1 VSTRRN
7 KYLLVKGVAGLGN
20 RILSAL
26 SGILFARL
34 SRRTLIID
42 WSDPAYSGDG
52 ANVLSRFFDCR
63 SCVPTDDIPVSD
75 SVRPAIWRGHL
86 GDSVCQMQALN
97 GIDLGRTVR
106 ELSVDLS
113 RLDDSEDVLVMVVY
127 RNKLKTLRP
136 HFPTRMPEF
145 VGASDEFI
153 LAKLLREELILRA
166 EIRERLERFK
176 REQFGSPTIGVHV
189 RYSDYRVRFV
199 SIISRLN
206 ALLKREPGA
215 RIFLAT
221 DNVEMKVL
229 FESVYGDA
237 VTTTSHWYGEP
248 GIAIHR
254 ASNRPD
260 PAERGI
266 EALADLYLLAECDQ
280 LILDTTSSFSYLAA
294 VLSKATAPNIIRVA
308 QGAKGDRDKRR
319 RVTKMMRRIG
329 AFSWG
334 LRILPK
340 IVPLRRL

>member
-1 VSTRRN
+1 MSTRRN

-63 SCVPTDDIPVSD
+63 SCVPADDIPVTD

-86 GDSVCQMQALN
+86 DDSVNQVQALSRLHF
-97 GIDLGRTVR
+97 DRTVF
-106 ELSVDLS
+106 SVDLS
-113 RLDDSEDVLVMVVY
+113 RLDDSEDVLVMVAY
-127 RNKLKTLRP
+127 HNHLKTLRP

-145 VGASDEFI
+145 VEASDEFI
-153 LAKLLREELILRA
+153 LAKLLREELILCA
-166 EIRERLERFK
+166 EIRDRLEHFK
-176 REQFGSPTIGVHV
+176 RDQFGSRTIGVHV

-206 ALLKREPGA
+206 ALLKRAPGA

-221 DNVEMKVL
+221 DNIEMKVL

-254 ASNRPD
+254 GPNRPD

-266 EALADLYLLAECDQ
+266 EALVDLYLLAECDQ

-294 VLSKATAPNIIRVA
+294 VLSKASAPNIIRVA
-308 QGAKGDRDKRR
+308 QGEKGDRDKRR